1 MHRPS
6 CCAAGRDD
14 KVVPS
19 ALTVKNEPCKFPFTY
34 DGHRYDSCTIIGTHK
49 ARHVS

>member
-1 MHRPS
+1 MG
-6 CCAAGRDD
+6 AQD

-19 ALTVKNEPCKFPFTY
+19 ARAVKNEGACKFPFTY

-49 ARHVS
+49 ARHAS